1 MPRSRTARIP
11 FRWVYGPVPSRR
23 LGLSLGIDLVPFK
36 TCTYDCVYC
45 QLGRTTEKTV
55 ERKDHAPVPEILA
68 EAGKIAARAGQ
79 DGL

>member
-1 MPRSRTARIP
+1 M
-11 FRWVYGPVPSRR
+11 
-23 LGLSLGIDLVPFK
+23 PFK

-68 EAGKIAARAGQ
+68 EAGKIAARARRRRRAP
-79 DGL
+79 